1 MKIGLFAVFR
11 SRIKLRPQVL
21 EFLQG
26 LDEAL
31 AALHGDLVKGHGRAI
46 WGLDIAV
53 DDLPPVEIGEA
64 AEDLPG
70 QIGEGLLVPDVLALQ
85 RPAVHVLEQDLDL
98 AVVVEQVVALDD
110 VGFIDVAQDFDLA
123 ADLVEGFDLVVAVN
137 HLERVKT
144 ARGAVDDLVDGGIY
158 KIQEFKLRQLEK
170 HSREFFFSK
179 TIVAQIALEQQLE
192 AIELVGNSSTE
203 PVGVDV
209 ELCEIREQPELLR
222 QIPSNVAAASRCLW
236 SAFYCCW
243 LSKGVD

>member
-31 AALHGDLVKGHGRAI
+31 AALHGDLVRGHGRTI

-123 ADLVEGFDLVVAVN
+123 ADLAEGFDLVVAVN

-158 KIQEFKLRQLEK
+158 K
-170 HSREFFFSK
+170 
-179 TIVAQIALEQQLE
+179 QLE

-222 QIPSNVAAASRCLW
+222 QVPSNVAVASRCLW
-236 SAFYCCW
+236 SAFYCCEP
-243 LSKGVD
+243 LMDFGPHFLQAQESNGCGVLLWADGVSE

>member
-70 QIGEGLLVPDVLALQ
+70 QIGEGLLVPDVL
-85 RPAVHVLEQDLDL
+85 EQDLDL
-98 AVVVEQVVALDD
+98 TVVVEQVVALDD

-123 ADLVEGFDLVVAVN
+123 ADLAEGFDLVVAVN

-158 KIQEFKLRQLEK
+158 K
-170 HSREFFFSK
+170 
-179 TIVAQIALEQQLE
+179 QLE

-222 QIPSNVAAASRCLW
+222 QVPSNVAAASRCLW
-236 SAFYCCW
+236 SAFYCCEP
-243 LSKGVD
+243 LMDFGPHFLQAQESDGCGVLLWADGVSE

>member
-70 QIGEGLLVPDVLALQ
+70 QIGEGLLVPDVL
-85 RPAVHVLEQDLDL
+85 EQDLDL

-123 ADLVEGFDLVVAVN
+123 ADLGEGFDLVVAVN

-158 KIQEFKLRQLEK
+158 K
-170 HSREFFFSK
+170 
-179 TIVAQIALEQQLE
+179 QLE

-222 QIPSNVAAASRCLW
+222 QVPSNVAAASRCLW
-236 SAFYCCW
+236 SAFYCCEP
-243 LSKGVD
+243 LMDFGPHFLQAQESDGCGVLLWADGVSE

>member
-70 QIGEGLLVPDVLALQ
+70 QIGEGLLVPDVL
-85 RPAVHVLEQDLDL
+85 EQDLDL

-123 ADLVEGFDLVVAVN
+123 ADLAEGFDLVVVVN

-158 KIQEFKLRQLEK
+158 K
-170 HSREFFFSK
+170 
-179 TIVAQIALEQQLE
+179 QLE

-222 QIPSNVAAASRCLW
+222 QVPSNVAAASRCLW
-236 SAFYCCW
+236 SAFYCCEP
-243 LSKGVD
+243 LMDFGPHFLQAQESDGCGVLLWADGVSE